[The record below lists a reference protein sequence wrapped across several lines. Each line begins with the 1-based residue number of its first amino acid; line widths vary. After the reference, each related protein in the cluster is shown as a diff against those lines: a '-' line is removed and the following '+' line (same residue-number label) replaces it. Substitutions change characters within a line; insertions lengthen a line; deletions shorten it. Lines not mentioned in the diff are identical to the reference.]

1 MIRTLFFVAR
11 KYFFSGKQ
19 LMLINV
25 VSSLSILVI
34 AGVTMSL
41 VIIMSV
47 FNGMENLIRS
57 LYNSFDPQLKVVP
70 YTGKTFQDSDSL
82 KKYILET
89 PGVALLTEVI
99 EDNAVLSYKNESDV
113 VKIKGVS
120 RNFLQHH
127 RLDSFLV
134 DGELKLYEKDTIYQ
148 AIIGR
153 GVQYKL
159 MIGLNSPHHLVFY
172 YPDRKKLSSLTSME
186 TFNSGIIKTGG
197 VFAIEKQYDDNYVFV
212 PLEFARQ
219 LVQYENELT
228 SYEIKLNEEANLR
241 EVQKELQSKLGE
253 GFKIL
258 NSDEQHA
265 SLLKAIQTEKVVV
278 NFMLGFILL
287 LSSVGIFFCLTML
300 TLTKRKDIAILKTIG
315 LSEKGIR
322 WLFILEGTF
331 IAVAGSIIGTGIGV
345 FICKLQEWYG
355 IIPIGMS
362 SSVVENYPVE
372 VRGMDILSI
381 VVWIM
386 LISLISSIR
395 PAFLAAKLDIK
406 KHL

>member
-1 MIRTLFFVAR
+1 
-11 KYFFSGKQ
+11 
-19 LMLINV
+19 MLINV
-25 VSSLSILVI
+25 VSFLSILVI

-89 PGVALLTEVI
+89 PGVALLSEVI

-120 RNFLQHH
+120 KNFFNHH

-134 DGELKLYEKDTIYQ
+134 DGELKLFQNDSTPQ

-172 YPDRKKLSSLTSME
+172 YPDRKKLSSLTSLE
-186 TFNSGIIKTGG
+186 TFNSGVIKPAG

-212 PLEFARQ
+212 PIEFARQ
-219 LVQYENELT
+219 LVQYDHELT
-228 SYEIKLNEEANLR
+228 SYEIKLTADANLKK
-241 EVQKELQSKLGE
+241 VQKELKDKLGQ
-253 GFKIL
+253 GFKVL

-300 TLTKRKDIAILKTIG
+300 TLTKRKDIAILKTLG
-315 LSEKGIR
+315 LSEKSIR
-322 WLFILEGTF
+322 WLFIIEGTF
-331 IAVAGSIIGTGIGV
+331 IAVTGSIIGTSLGV
-345 FICKLQEWYG
+345 LICKIQEWYG

-372 VRGMDILSI
+372 VRSMDILSI

>member
-1 MIRTLFFVAR
+1 MIQTLFFVAR

-19 LMLINV
+19 LMQINV
-25 VSSLSILVI
+25 VSLVSVLVI

-57 LYNSFDPQLKVVP
+57 LYNSFDPQLKVIP

-120 RNFLQHH
+120 TNFLQHH

-134 DGELKLYEKDTIYQ
+134 DGELKLYERDTIPQ

-153 GVQYKL
+153 GIQYKL
-159 MIGLNSPHHLVFY
+159 MIALNSPHYLVFY
-172 YPDRKKLSSLTSME
+172 YPDRKKIGSLTSME

-219 LVQYENELT
+219 LVQYDHELT
-228 SYEIKLNEEANLR
+228 SYEIKLEDNSNL
-241 EVQKELQSKLGE
+241 ENIQKELKTKLGKE
-253 GFKIL
+253 FKIL

-265 SLLKAIQTEKVVV
+265 SLLKAIQTEKIVV

-300 TLTKRKDIAILKTIG
+300 TLTKRKDISILKTLG
-315 LSEKGIR
+315 LSETAVR
-322 WLFILEGTF
+322 WLFIIEGTL
-331 IAVAGSIIGTGIGV
+331 IAVTGSVIGTSIGV
-345 FICKLQEWYG
+345 IICILQEWYG

-372 VRGMDILSI
+372 VRMMDILSI
-381 VVWIM
+381 VVWII

-395 PAFLAAKLDIK
+395 PAFLASKLDIK